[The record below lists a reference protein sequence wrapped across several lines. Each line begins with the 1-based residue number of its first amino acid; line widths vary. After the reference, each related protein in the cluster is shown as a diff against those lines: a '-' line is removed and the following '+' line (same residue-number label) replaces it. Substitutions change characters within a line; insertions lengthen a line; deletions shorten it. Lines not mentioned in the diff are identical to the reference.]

1 MSAPDT
7 LCAHS
12 AALASGARSSRDL
25 LADALAR
32 VEHAR
37 ELNAYI
43 SVDADAA
50 RSMAD
55 AADARGTG
63 GRLGPL
69 DGVPITLKDIF
80 CVEGGRTTAGSR
92 MLEDWRSPYDAHL
105 VERLRAAGA
114 VLLGKANMDEFAMG
128 SSGENS
134 AFGATRNP
142 WDSTRVPGGSSS
154 GSAAAVGA
162 SLVPG
167 AIGTDTG
174 GSIRQPAA
182 FCGITGLKPTY
193 GRVSRYGMIAFAS
206 SLDQAGTFTHTA
218 EDAALLLQAIAGF
231 DERDSTSAQVPV
243 PDYSAALHAPI
254 AGRTLGIAPRL
265 LSDLPAEM
273 AGALDAVRRQYEALG
288 ARCVEIDLDAALSG
302 VSAYYVVA
310 SAEASTNLSRFDG
323 VRFGHRC
330 EDPADLTDLYCRS
343 RAEGFGEEVKRR
355 ILTGTYALSVG
366 YYDAYYRTAQRVRR
380 LIRDEFLAAFDSVDA
395 ILAPVTPSPAF
406 EIGENTTDPVAM
418 YLQDVF
424 TIPASL
430 AGLPALSLPAGFVG
444 NLPVGAQL
452 IGPHFGEE
460 TLFALAY
467 AFQQATEHHEARP
480 EGTL

>member
-1 MSAPDT
+1 MSATDT
-7 LCAHS
+7 IAAQS
-12 AALASGARSSRDL
+12 AALASGEQSSREL
-25 LADALAR
+25 LDAALVRIAG
-32 VEHAR
+32 AID
-37 ELNAYI
+37 LNAFV

-50 RSMAD
+50 RAMAD
-55 AADARGTG
+55 AADARCAGD
-63 GRLGPL
+63 RLGPL
-69 DGVPITLKDIF
+69 DGVPIALKDIF

-92 MLEDWRSPYDAHL
+92 MLENWHSPYDAHL
-105 VERLRAAGA
+105 VERLRASGA

-142 WDSTRVPGGSSS
+142 WDTERVPGGSSS
-154 GSAAAVGA
+154 GSAAAVAA

-167 AIGTDTG
+167 ALGTDTG

-218 EDAALLLQAIAGF
+218 EDAALLLQAVAGF

-243 PDYSAALHAPI
+243 PDYTAALQGPV
-254 AGRTLGIAPRL
+254 AGRTLGIAPKL
-265 LSDLPAEM
+265 LADLPAPM
-273 AGALDAVRRQYEALG
+273 ADALDAVRCEYETLG
-288 ARCVEIDLDAALSG
+288 ARIVEIDLDAALSG

-330 EDPADLTDLYCRS
+330 ENPEDLTDLYCRT

-380 LIRDEFLAAFDSVDA
+380 LIRDEFLAAFESVDA

-406 EIGENTTDPVAM
+406 AIGENTADPVAM

-430 AGLPALSLPAGFVG
+430 AGLPALSLPAGLVDG
-444 NLPVGAQL
+444 LPVGAQL
-452 IGPHFGEE
+452 IAPHFAEE
-460 TLFALAY
+460 TLFALAH
-467 AFQQATEHHEARP
+467 AFQQATDHHTARP
-480 EGTL
+480 GGTR

>member
-1 MSAPDT
+1 MSTADT
-7 LCAHS
+7 LTAHS
-12 AALASGARSSRDL
+12 AALARGARSSRDL
-25 LADALAR
+25 LDDALAR
-32 VEHAR
+32 IEAAEH
-37 ELNAYI
+37 LNAFI

-50 RSMAD
+50 RSMAN
-55 AADARGTG
+55 AADARGVA

-80 CVEGGRTTAGSR
+80 CVEGDRTTAGSR
-92 MLEDWRSPYDAHL
+92 MLAQWRSPYDAHL

-134 AFGATRNP
+134 AFGATLNP
-142 WDSTRVPGGSSS
+142 WSPTRVPGGSSS
-154 GSAAAVGA
+154 GSAAAVAA

-193 GRVSRYGMIAFAS
+193 GRVSRFGMIAFAS

-231 DERDSTSAQVPV
+231 DARDSTSAQEPV
-243 PDYSAALHAPI
+243 PDYSAALRAPI

-265 LSDLPAEM
+265 LADLPAEM
-273 AGALDAVRRQYEALG
+273 AGALDQVRREYEALG

-380 LIRDEFLAAFDSVDA
+380 LIRDEFLSAFNTVDV

-406 EIGENTTDPVAM
+406 AIGENTTDPVAM

-430 AGLPALSLPAGFVG
+430 AGLPALSLPAGFVNG
-444 NLPVGAQL
+444 LPVGAQL
-452 IGPHFGEE
+452 IAPHFGEAV
-460 TLFALAY
+460 LFALAH
-467 AFQQATEHHEARP
+467 AFQQATDHHEARP
-480 EGTL
+480 GGAH